1 MLAVALAYLLD
12 EKGKILSQDLA
23 GQELPMLLAAPGTQP
38 SSCLHPGPARR
49 RSQSVSVALL
59 MSRHKLRVLLSL
71 LPPLPQDL
79 PQGLHRLP
87 QQCVEVMGCTRC
99 GMFPLP
105 PVQGSET

>member
-1 MLAVALAYLLD
+1 MLAAALVYLLD
-12 EKGKILSQDLA
+12 GKGKNLSQDLA
-23 GQELPMLLAAPGTQP
+23 GQELPMLLAAPSTEP
-38 SSCLHPGPARR
+38 SSCLHPGPAQR
-49 RSQSVSVALL
+49 RSQSVAMALP

-79 PQGLHRLP
+79 PQGLHHLP
-87 QQCVEVMGCTRC
+87 QRCVEVMGRTRC